1 MGNIMER
8 IGLLAGEGDLPFIWA
23 RTARKNG
30 REVFAYKL
38 VNNVNPLLEESA
50 DQVRSINIGM
60 LDDLISSL
68 KADGIEELVMIGG
81 IDKTMLFQG
90 IALDVRFKALL
101 AGLKDLN
108 NDSIL
113 SAIVNEFEREGIRV
127 LPQSLYLE
135 DLLAGHGILNSLQP
149 DEQLLS
155 DLKYAFKM
163 AREIGRLD
171 IGQTV
176 VVQNRTVLA
185 VETIEGT
192 DEAIKRGGK
201 LSGPGVVVAKVA
213 KPGQDFRFDLPVIGE
228 GTLNTLIAVKA
239 RGLVIEADSTF
250 IIDKESF
257 LKRAE
262 ENGIAVAALNEPDLY
277 E

>member
-1 MGNIMER
+1 MER
-8 IGLLAGEGDLPFIWA
+8 IGLLAGEGDLPLIWA
-23 RTARKNG
+23 RAARKKG

-38 VNNVNPLLEESA
+38 VEKINPLLEESA
-50 DQVRSINIGM
+50 DQVKSINIGM
-60 LDDLISSL
+60 LDDLIAGL
-68 KADGIEELVMIGG
+68 KADGIEELVMAGS
-81 IDKTMLFQG
+81 IDKTMLFKG
-90 IALDVRFKALL
+90 IPLDARFAALL

-113 SAIVNEFEREGIRV
+113 SAIVNEFTKEGIRV
-127 LPQSLYLE
+127 LPQSIYLE
-135 DLLAGHGILNSLQP
+135 GLLAGHGILNSLQP

-192 DEAIKRGGK
+192 DEAIKRGGR
-201 LSGPGVVVAKVA
+201 LAGPGVVVAKAA

-228 GTLNTLIAVKA
+228 GTLNTLISVKA

-250 IIDKESF
+250 IIDKENF
-257 LKRAE
+257 IKRAE
-262 ENGIAVAALNEPDLY
+262 ENDIVVAAFREADLQG
-277 E
+277 

>member
-1 MGNIMER
+1 MER

-68 KADGIEELVMIGG
+68 KVDGIEELVMIGG